1 MNRRSAHTQCMH
13 PDTLNYRDTVTS
25 RRPALRRP
33 VRRKTR
39 DPGLSPIHT
48 QRSVTPMNMRTLH
61 RTALTLL
68 GTTLLVLVGYL
79 SPLPAWSATPE
90 AAPQAQACPD
100 GVPEGA
106 RCWRGQDSASAH
118 YLIVMPAQWSGV
130 LVVHSHGGPTLGTP
144 STKRNDD
151 DIKRWAIT
159 VREGHAWAGSV
170 FRQGGFAVT
179 TAAEDTE
186 RVRRIFVEHVAKPR
200 RTVLHGQ
207 SWGGMVA
214 TRAAELFPTS
224 WEGVLLTSA
233 VVAGPATYDFRADL
247 RAVYQYLCNNHPRPD
262 EPSYPLLTGLPADSK
277 LTSADVARRVDECL
291 GTSKPAAER
300 TPEQAQKLKTIASVL
315 KIPERSVRGH
325 INYATFTFRDITAKN
340 GGASPFGNER
350 VRYDGSADDAALNAG
365 VPRFKADPAAVAR
378 FAADT
383 DHAGRFTVPVL
394 TAHGIDDA
402 TVFVEGS
409 DTLRQRM
416 VAAGNGERLVQTFVD
431 SSEHS
436 YWGDAMYPPLLEALL
451 AWVEKGQK
459 PSPAGIAERCRQLRA
474 AQPADCK
481 FLPEYVAQ
489 PLASRVRPR

>member
-1 MNRRSAHTQCMH
+1 MTKK
-13 PDTLNYRDTVTS
+13 L
-25 RRPALRRP
+25 RPLRRIAYAL
-33 VRRKTR
+33 
-39 DPGLSPIHT
+39 PGTIF
-48 QRSVTPMNMRTLH
+48 
-61 RTALTLL
+61 
-68 GTTLLVLVGYL
+68 LVLASTV
-79 SPLPAWSATPE
+79 SPPQAWSAPPE
-90 AAPQAQACPD
+90 AAPQSQACPE

-144 STKRNDD
+144 STKRNDA

-170 FRQGGFAVT
+170 FRQGGFAVA

-186 RVRRIFVEHVAKPR
+186 RVRRIFIEHVAKPR
-200 RTVLHGQ
+200 RTLLHGQ

-214 TRAAELFPTS
+214 TRAAELFPKS
-224 WEGVLLTSA
+224 WDGILLTSA

-262 EPSYPLLTGLPADSK
+262 EPAYPLAAGLPTDSK
-277 LTSADVARRVDECL
+277 LTSAEVAKRVDECL
-291 GTSKPAAER
+291 GTATPAAQR
-300 TPEQAQKLKTIASVL
+300 TPEQAQKLKTIATVI

-325 INYATFTFRDITAKN
+325 LNYATFTFRDITIKN
-340 GGASPFGNER
+340 GGVSPFSNDR
-350 VRYDGSADDAALNAG
+350 VRYDGSADDTALNAG

-383 DHAGRFTVPVL
+383 DHSGRFSVPVL

-416 VAAGNGERLVQTFVD
+416 VTAGNGERLVQTFVD

-436 YWGDAMYPPLLEALL
+436 YWGDAMYPPLFEALL
-451 AWVEKGQK
+451 GWVDKGQK
-459 PSPAGIAERCRQLRA
+459 PEPAGIAERCRQMRA
-474 AQPADCK
+474 AQPADCR
-481 FLPEYVAQ
+481 FLPEYVPQ
-489 PLASRVRPR
+489 PLATRVRPR